1 MENLVKIAEDVLTS
15 CLAVKTGEEVLII
28 TDDSRKE
35 IGEAIY
41 EAAGNLGCEK
51 LLMVMKE
58 REVSGQEPPK
68 AIAAAM
74 KAADV
79 VIVPT
84 AQSLTHTNA
93 RIEAAKAGTRVA
105 TMPGITKEMFSR
117 GAMTADYNEVEKLTA
132 KVTEML
138 TRASRA
144 RIEKDGY
151 VLNINISGRNGVP
164 SPGVYREAG
173 KCGNLPSG
181 EAYIAPLEDGS
192 DGEMIIDKY
201 VLNGSEEYTVTDT
214 FYFTLFR
221 DEELKIPYEQF
232 ETKKL
237 DLNDEAH
244 GTVTF
249 EKLPYGVYYLAET
262 DADGKP
268 VGDGFDY
275 EVKIEKKQF
284 TISETNKKET
294 IRIDNCIT
302 PDNPGGK
309 HTPKTGD
316 DTLIWPY
323 VTMMLAALV
332 AGTGSIFGKRRR
344 KRSSK

>member
-117 GAMTADYNEVEKLTA
+117 GAMTADYNKVEKLTA

-138 TRASRA
+138 TSASHA

-151 VLNINISGRNGVP
+151 VLNININGRNGVP
-164 SPGVYREAG
+164 SPGVYREVG

-192 DGEMIIDKY
+192 DGEMIID
-201 VLNGSEEYTVTDT
+201 GSMVG
-214 FYFTLFR
+214 
-221 DEELKIPYEQF
+221 IG
-232 ETKKL
+232 KL
-237 DLNDEAH
+237 ESPLH
-244 GTVTF
+244 M
-249 EKLPYGVYYLAET
+249 
-262 DADGKP
+262 
-268 VGDGFDY
+268 
-275 EVKIEKKQF
+275 
-284 TISETNKKET
+284 TISSGKLRSVTGEKSENLDILLKNE
-294 IRIDNCIT
+294 INGT
-302 PDNPGGK
+302 PFLP
-309 HTPKTGD
+309 
-316 DTLIWPY
+316 LILMFN
-323 VTMMLAALV
+323 T
-332 AGTGSIFGKRRR
+332 
-344 KRSSK
+344 

>member
-117 GAMTADYNEVEKLTA
+117 GA

-192 DGEMIIDKY
+192 DGEMIIDGSMVGIGKLESPLHMTISGGKLRS
-201 VLNGSEEYTVTDT
+201 VTGEKSENLDILLKNEINGTVCELGIGTNEAAILNGIILE
-214 FYFTLFR
+214 
-221 DEELKIPYEQF
+221 DEKVY
-232 ETKKL
+232 
-237 DLNDEAH
+237 
-244 GTVTF
+244 GTVHIAFGTNTSF
-249 EKLPYGVYYLAET
+249 G
-262 DADGKP
+262 G
-268 VGDGFDY
+268 
-275 EVKIEKKQF
+275 
-284 TISETNKKET
+284 TNKAECHMDGIILRPT
-294 IRIDNCIT
+294 LYL
-302 PDNPGGK
+302 
-309 HTPKTGD
+309 D
-316 DTLIWPY
+316 DTKVIENGVFLI
-323 VTMMLAALV
+323 
-332 AGTGSIFGKRRR
+332 
-344 KRSSK
+344 

>member
-138 TRASRA
+138 TRAS
-144 RIEKDGY
+144 
-151 VLNINISGRNGVP
+151 VP
-164 SPGVYREAG
+164 AL
-173 KCGNLPSG
+173 K
-181 EAYIAPLEDGS
+181 
-192 DGEMIIDKY
+192 K
-201 VLNGSEEYTVTDT
+201 TVM
-214 FYFTLFR
+214 
-221 DEELKIPYEQF
+221 
-232 ETKKL
+232 
-237 DLNDEAH
+237 
-244 GTVTF
+244 
-249 EKLPYGVYYLAET
+249 
-262 DADGKP
+262 
-268 VGDGFDY
+268 
-275 EVKIEKKQF
+275 
-284 TISETNKKET
+284 
-294 IRIDNCIT
+294 C
-302 PDNPGGK
+302 
-309 HTPKTGD
+309 
-316 DTLIWPY
+316 
-323 VTMMLAALV
+323 
-332 AGTGSIFGKRRR
+332 
-344 KRSSK
+344 

>member
-117 GAMTADYNEVEKLTA
+117 GAMTADYNEVEKLT
-132 KVTEML
+132 EML

-192 DGEMIIDKY
+192 DGEMIIDGSMVGIGKLESPLHMTISGGKLRS
-201 VLNGSEEYTVTDT
+201 VTGEKSENLDILLKNEINGTVCELGIGTNEAAILNGIILE
-214 FYFTLFR
+214 
-221 DEELKIPYEQF
+221 DEKVY
-232 ETKKL
+232 
-237 DLNDEAH
+237 
-244 GTVTF
+244 GTVHIAFGTNTSF
-249 EKLPYGVYYLAET
+249 G
-262 DADGKP
+262 G
-268 VGDGFDY
+268 
-275 EVKIEKKQF
+275 
-284 TISETNKKET
+284 TNKAECHMDGIILRPT
-294 IRIDNCIT
+294 LYL
-302 PDNPGGK
+302 
-309 HTPKTGD
+309 D
-316 DTLIWPY
+316 DTKVIENGVFLI
-323 VTMMLAALV
+323 
-332 AGTGSIFGKRRR
+332 
-344 KRSSK
+344 

>member
-151 VLNINISGRNGVP
+151 VLNINI
-164 SPGVYREAG
+164 
-173 KCGNLPSG
+173 
-181 EAYIAPLEDGS
+181 
-192 DGEMIIDKY
+192 
-201 VLNGSEEYTVTDT
+201 
-214 FYFTLFR
+214 
-221 DEELKIPYEQF
+221 
-232 ETKKL
+232 
-237 DLNDEAH
+237 
-244 GTVTF
+244 
-249 EKLPYGVYYLAET
+249 
-262 DADGKP
+262 
-268 VGDGFDY
+268 
-275 EVKIEKKQF
+275 
-284 TISETNKKET
+284 
-294 IRIDNCIT
+294 
-302 PDNPGGK
+302 
-309 HTPKTGD
+309 
-316 DTLIWPY
+316 
-323 VTMMLAALV
+323 
-332 AGTGSIFGKRRR
+332 
-344 KRSSK
+344 

>member
-68 AIAAAM
+68 AIAVAM

-144 RIEKDGY
+144 ALK
-151 VLNINISGRNGVP
+151 
-164 SPGVYREAG
+164 
-173 KCGNLPSG
+173 K
-181 EAYIAPLEDGS
+181 
-192 DGEMIIDKY
+192 
-201 VLNGSEEYTVTDT
+201 TVM
-214 FYFTLFR
+214 
-221 DEELKIPYEQF
+221 
-232 ETKKL
+232 
-237 DLNDEAH
+237 
-244 GTVTF
+244 
-249 EKLPYGVYYLAET
+249 
-262 DADGKP
+262 
-268 VGDGFDY
+268 
-275 EVKIEKKQF
+275 
-284 TISETNKKET
+284 
-294 IRIDNCIT
+294 C
-302 PDNPGGK
+302 
-309 HTPKTGD
+309 
-316 DTLIWPY
+316 
-323 VTMMLAALV
+323 
-332 AGTGSIFGKRRR
+332 
-344 KRSSK
+344 

>member
-1 MENLVKIAEDVLTS
+1 MRS
-15 CLAVKTGEEVLII
+15 F
-28 TDDSRKE
+28 
-35 IGEAIY
+35 
-41 EAAGNLGCEK
+41 
-51 LLMVMKE
+51 
-58 REVSGQEPPK
+58 
-68 AIAAAM
+68 
-74 KAADV
+74 V

-192 DGEMIIDKY
+192 DGEMIIDGSMVGIGKLESPLHMTISGGKLRS
-201 VLNGSEEYTVTDT
+201 VTGEKSENLDILLKNEINGTVCELGIGTNEAAILNGIILE
-214 FYFTLFR
+214 
-221 DEELKIPYEQF
+221 DEKVY
-232 ETKKL
+232 
-237 DLNDEAH
+237 
-244 GTVTF
+244 GTVHIAFGTNTSF
-249 EKLPYGVYYLAET
+249 G
-262 DADGKP
+262 G
-268 VGDGFDY
+268 
-275 EVKIEKKQF
+275 
-284 TISETNKKET
+284 TNKAECHMDGIILRPT
-294 IRIDNCIT
+294 LYL
-302 PDNPGGK
+302 
-309 HTPKTGD
+309 D
-316 DTLIWPY
+316 DTKVIENGVFLI
-323 VTMMLAALV
+323 
-332 AGTGSIFGKRRR
+332 
-344 KRSSK
+344 